1 MNLDI
6 IRIAIKS
13 HHTKVCFIYQIK
25 LEKVIKCFLRFWSNL
40 LIKNDLLLHFLFMLR
55 KQSSI
60 PLFIS
65 FFIKIDLLILYKLK
79 LTNNRI
85 FININ
90 SMQKIASQPQGLRRV
105 CSSELMVISEDKEFR
120 KPQLADKFSP
130 RNSQFILSPKSKL
143 VQKENFNLN
152 KMTS

>member
-1 MNLDI
+1 M
-6 IRIAIKS
+6 
-13 HHTKVCFIYQIK
+13 
-25 LEKVIKCFLRFWSNL
+25 
-40 LIKNDLLLHFLFMLR
+40 
-55 KQSSI
+55 
-60 PLFIS
+60 
-65 FFIKIDLLILYKLK
+65 
-79 LTNNRI
+79 TNNRI

-143 VQKENFNLN
+143 V
-152 KMTS
+152 